1 MPPLL
6 TSARSCVGACG
17 DPLVGLRLVLRL
29 RLLGALPRDLPLGA
43 VGFSLRSLLSVWMV
57 VDSAVLGLLYDFKGM
72 IFDVGHVL
80 GLASSCCARVLV
92 RGGWFVS
99 RSWAGNTF
107 RQDNA

>member
-1 MPPLL
+1 MLVVTL
-6 TSARSCVGACG
+6 SLAC
-17 DPLVGLRLVLRL
+17 DLFYDFDFLVLFRVTYRLVQL
-29 RLLGALPRDLPLGA
+29 A
-43 VGFSLRSLLSVWMV
+43 SLFRSLLSVWMV